1 MSDLSN
7 NKKLSLTLP
16 KLSIA
21 LSIEVNRLVLIQ
33 KPKLK
38 GTIRNMSYNDAEEIL
53 NQFVLE
59 LYLQTQGNSSNTVSW
74 YDIGETLG
82 LDRKG
87 SSQAAEKI
95 IGTGLAEIKT
105 LNGGITI
112 TNDGIDE
119 AHKLGAD

>member
-1 MSDLSN
+1 MVGLFSHS
-7 NKKLSLTLP
+7 
-16 KLSIA
+16 
-21 LSIEVNRLVLIQ
+21 

-38 GTIRNMSYNDAEEIL
+38 GKVRNMNYGEAQATL

-59 LYLQTQGNSSNTVSW
+59 LYLQTQGDPSSTVSW

-82 LDRKG
+82 LDREV
-87 SSQAAEKI
+87 SSQMAEEI

-112 TNDGIDE
+112 TDDGIDE
-119 AHKLGAD
+119 ARKLGAA